1 MDSLT
6 PKVRATAALLA
17 WHQALADCLA
27 NLQTADFCKDLLKA
41 LQVLLSAK
49 NELSALLGLERKGE
63 PPRLLYHCGIAQA
76 YQETL
81 LERYYKRGY
90 LLDPFC
96 LAVDNGLA
104 EGFYPLAS
112 IAPDDFFHSEYYRV
126 YYQRT
131 GSMEDAHFIVDLAD
145 GRKLSLCVFQGQSR
159 ARFSKHELALLQSA
173 WPLLRELL
181 RQFDQQ
187 GGLRACLGADQVN
200 LPNASHDALED
211 KIRGAFNHF
220 QHSHLTEREQQVAH
234 LLLCG
239 HSVKSSAKQLA
250 ISPETVRMHRKHLY
264 SKLKIGSQ
272 AELFAL
278 FIASAA

>member
-1 MDSLT
+1 MKPLT
-6 PKVRATAALLA
+6 VTPALLA

-27 NLQTADFCKDLLKA
+27 SAGTGDFCPRLLNT
-41 LQVLLSAK
+41 LQVLLSVK
-49 NELSALLGLERKGE
+49 NGLSALLGLECKGK
-63 PPRLLYHCGIAQA
+63 PPRLLYHCGIAEA

-104 EGFYPLAS
+104 EGFYPLSS
-112 IAPDDFFHSEYYRV
+112 IAPDDFFRSEYYRV
-126 YYQRT
+126 YYQRC
-131 GSMEDAHFIVDLAD
+131 GSMEDAHFIVDLEGA
-145 GRKLSLCVFQGQSR
+145 RKLSLCVFYGQSGG
-159 ARFSKHELALLQSA
+159 RFNKRELALLQSV

-181 RQFDQQ
+181 REFNQQ
-187 GGLRACLGADQVN
+187 GGLADCLGTQDGGKDAAENADM
-200 LPNASHDALED
+200 ER
-211 KIRGAFNHF
+211 KIRAAFNHL
-220 QHSHLTEREQQVAH
+220 QHAHLTEREQQVAH

-239 HSVKSSAKQLA
+239 HSVKSSAKQLS

-264 SKLKIGSQ
+264 SKLQIGSQ

>member
-1 MDSLT
+1 MKSSLT
-6 PKVRATAALLA
+6 TTDALLA

-27 NLQTADFCKDLLKA
+27 SVQMADFCPRLLKA
-41 LQVLLSAK
+41 LQVLLSAQAG
-49 NELSALLGLERKGE
+49 LSALLGLECKGE
-63 PPRLLYHCGIAQA
+63 PPRLLYHCGIAKVH
-76 YQETL
+76 QETL

-112 IAPDDFFHSEYYRV
+112 IAPDDFFRSEYYRV

-145 GRKLSLCVFQGQSR
+145 GRKLSLCVFQGQSS
-159 ARFSKHELALLQSA
+159 ARFSKRELTLLQSV

-181 RQFDQQ
+181 RQFDRQ
-187 GGLRACLGADQVN
+187 GGLAACLGSSHENKEQLTEADIE
-200 LPNASHDALED
+200 H
-211 KIRGAFNHF
+211 KIRAAFNNL
-220 QHSHLTEREQQVAH
+220 QHAHLTEREQQVAH

-264 SKLKIGSQ
+264 SKLQIGSQ

-278 FIASAA
+278 FIASAG

>member
-1 MDSLT
+1 MKPLT
-6 PKVRATAALLA
+6 ATPALLA
-17 WHQALADCLA
+17 WHQALGDCFA
-27 NLQTADFCKDLLKA
+27 SMQTADFCKDLLNA

-49 NELSALLGLERKGE
+49 NGLSALLGLECKGK
-63 PPRLLYHCGIAQA
+63 PPRLLYHCGIAKA

-104 EGFYPLAS
+104 EGFYPLS
-112 IAPDDFFHSEYYRV
+112 QIAPDDFFRSEYYRV
-126 YYQRT
+126 YYQRC

-145 GRKLSLCVFQGQSR
+145 GRKLSLCVFYGQNS
-159 ARFSKHELALLQSA
+159 ARFSKRELALLQSA

-181 RQFDQQ
+181 RQFDRQ
-187 GGLRACLGADQVN
+187 GGLGACLGSSHENKEQLTEADIE
-200 LPNASHDALED
+200 H
-211 KIRGAFNHF
+211 KIRAAFNNL
-220 QHSHLTEREQQVAH
+220 QYAHLTEREQQVAH

-264 SKLKIGSQ
+264 SKLQIGSQ

-278 FIASAA
+278 FIASAG